1 MELFQYVQKDTL
13 LHRLNPITKIIIM
26 AVLTVMSLLTM
37 DIFVLVGIL
46 SIVVFLFVFSGLG
59 KELSNQIVYLLFI
72 GMSLLILTVISMG
85 DGTTIFRLI
94 PDNVPLIGGAIPV
107 TIEGINFGA
116 SLALRFSIMIL
127 SFQMLL
133 LTTKPKDI
141 VHILID
147 KFKIPQDYAL
157 MFLIAIRFVPTVYM
171 EAKKI
176 NEAQISRGYHPS
188 GLLIGKIKSA
198 YPIITPLVL
207 NSLARAEVL
216 GMAIE
221 TKGYGSTKRTSIQSF
236 KMGIMDILLS
246 AIFICALPFYVAFL
260 LNLF

>member
-1 MELFQYVQKDTL
+1 M
-13 LHRLNPITKIIIM
+13 TKIIIM
-26 AVLTVMSLLTM
+26 AVLTIMSLLTM
-37 DIFVLVGIL
+37 DIVLLIGIL
-46 SIVVFLFVFSGLG
+46 AIVVFLFLISGLG
-59 KELSNQIVYLLFI
+59 KELSKQVIYLFFI
-72 GMSLLILTVISMG
+72 GISLLILTVITMG
-85 DGTTIFRLI
+85 EGTTIFSII
-94 PDNVPLIGGAIPV
+94 PKNIPYIGGSIPV
-107 TIEGINFGA
+107 TYEGISFGT

-133 LTTKPKDI
+133 LTTQPKDI
-141 VHILID
+141 VHIMIEKL
-147 KFKIPQDYAL
+147 KIPQDYAL

-207 NSLARAEVL
+207 NSLARAEIL

-221 TKGYGSTKRTSIQSF
+221 TKGYGSAKRTSIQNF
-236 KMGIMDILLS
+236 NMGPKDILLS
-246 AIFICALPFYVAFL
+246 AIFVSVLPVYIALL

>member
-1 MELFQYVQKDTL
+1 MELFQYVQKETV
-13 LHRLNPITKIIIM
+13 LHRLNPITKMIIM
-26 AVLTVMSLLTM
+26 AVLTIMSLLTM
-37 DIFVLVGIL
+37 DILLLAVILSVVVFIFVL
-46 SIVVFLFVFSGLG
+46 SGLG
-59 KELSNQIVYLLFI
+59 KELSKQIVYLFLI
-72 GMSLLILTVISMG
+72 GLSLLILTVLSMG
-85 DGTTIFRLI
+85 DGTPLFTLI
-94 PDNVPLIGGAIPV
+94 PQSVPYIGGAIPI
-107 TIEGINFGA
+107 TIAGIDFGA

-133 LTTKPKDI
+133 LTTQPKDI
-141 VHILID
+141 VHIMIE

-207 NSLARAEVL
+207 NSLARAEIL

-221 TKGYGSTKRTSIQSF
+221 TKGYGSAKRTSIQSF
-236 KMGIMDILLS
+236 KMEGKDILVS
-246 AIFICALPFYVAFL
+246 AVFVCVLPIYVAFL